1 MNNEESNS
9 RVDKLQRIRRRIKE
23 NRACLICIRR
33 WAGGVRKYVTFCSV
47 VVMAG
52 LLVGGCASI
61 QEAWMKGYVAVHDAA
76 DAALS
81 NKPPVV
87 VSGVTNAP
95 PVADPAP
102 VVDVSKPLTMPLRSH
117 GSEAQVDKW
126 LEDGGAPEC
135 GLISPDIRAQLV
147 RPSGKTWGY
156 APFWKSGAFL
166 GLKDGKVS
174 FRDVSFEGQTY
185 TFIGYSAGDHLNEAT
200 KAKAGDSIKYVEAG
214 HGMFTYW
221 ETRD

>member
-1 MNNEESNS
+1 MTHTKSNPF
-9 RVDKLQRIRRRIKE
+9 RGVVIGLVLG
-23 NRACLICIRR
+23 ALIWC
-33 WAGGVRKYVTFCSV
+33 
-47 VVMAG
+47 
-52 LLVGGCASI
+52 GGCASVKH
-61 QEAWMKGYVAVHDAA
+61 WCRVAVIEGHE
-76 DAALS
+76 ALS
-81 NKPPVV
+81 DVTD
-87 VSGVTNAP
+87 SQITIATNAP

-117 GSEAQVDKW
+117 GTEAQVDKW
-126 LEDGGAPEC
+126 LADGGAPEC

-174 FRDVSFEGQTY
+174 FKDVTFEGQTY